1 MEHKTPKILL
11 EAINTAQLEDISLE
25 DFKKFIDAVWDIVEQ
40 HRLEITKR
48 ALKMITKGIKNE

>member
-1 MEHKTPKILL
+1 MEYKTPKILL